1 MELLMDPQLWV
12 GLFTLIVLEVVL
24 GIDNLVF
31 IAILADKLPPKQR
44 DKARLLGL
52 SLALVMRLGLLSVI
66 SWMVTLTKPL
76 FSVGEFTF
84 SGRELIMLVGG
95 LFLLFK
101 ATTELHER
109 LENKQHDGSH
119 GKGYASFW
127 VVVAQIVV
135 LDAVFSLD
143 AVITAVGM
151 VNHLPVMMAA
161 VTIAMIVMLVASKPL
176 TIFVNKHPTVVVLCL
191 SFLLMIGL
199 SLVAEG
205 FGFHIPKGYLYAAIG
220 FSILIEF
227 FNQIALRNFIR
238 NQSRQPLRAR
248 TADAILSMIGNK
260 RKTTVS
266 TLEDDTAL
274 KPIEAE
280 TFAEEER
287 YMINGVLTL
296 ASRSLRSIMTPRGDI
311 SWVDAEKTE
320 EEIREQ
326 LLASPHSLFP
336 VCRGEL
342 DEVIGVA
349 RAKELLVALD
359 KGENVASIAAQSPVI
374 VVPETLDPINLLGV
388 LRRARGSFVIVN
400 DEFGMVQ
407 GLVTPLDVL
416 EAIAGEFPD
425 ADETPEIVRD
435 GDGWLVKG
443 TTDLHALQ
451 QRLDINTLVDVDE
464 DIASIAGLVIAVN
477 GQIPQPGD
485 VVEIA
490 PLQIQVIEANNYRV
504 DLVRVIKE
512 MPAHE
517 DEEL

>member
-1 MELLMDPQLWV
+1 MEFLMDPSIWV
-12 GLFTLIVLEVVL
+12 GLLTLVVLEIVL

-44 DKARLLGL
+44 DKARLIGL

-76 FSVGEFTF
+76 FSVMDYTF
-84 SGRELIMLVGG
+84 SGRDLIMLIGG
-95 LFLLFK
+95 IFLLFK

-109 LENKQHDGSH
+109 LENRQHDDGH

-127 VVVAQIVV
+127 VVVLQIVV

-161 VTIAMIVMLVASKPL
+161 VVIAMAVMLLASKPL
-176 TIFVNKHPTVVVLCL
+176 TRFVNQHPTVVVLCL

-220 FSILIEF
+220 FSILIEL
-227 FNQIALRNFIR
+227 FNQIARRNFIKQ
-238 NQSRQPLRAR
+238 QSSQPLRAR
-248 TADAILSMIGNK
+248 TADAILRLMGGRRQVNVQSDSENHNPVPVPEGAF
-260 RKTTVS
+260 V
-266 TLEDDTAL
+266 EQ
-274 KPIEAE
+274 
-280 TFAEEER
+280 ER
-287 YMINGVLTL
+287 YMINGVLSL
-296 ASRSLRSIMTPRGDI
+296 ASRSLRGIMTPRGEI
-311 SWVDAEKTE
+311 SWVDANLSVD
-320 EEIREQ
+320 EIRQQ
-326 LLASPHSLFP
+326 LLSSPHSLFP

-342 DEVIGVA
+342 DEIIGVV
-349 RAKELLVALD
+349 RAKEMLVALEE
-359 KGENVASIAAQSPVI
+359 GVNVEAVAAASPAI

-388 LRRARGSFVIVN
+388 LRRARGSFVIVTN
-400 DEFGMVQ
+400 EFGVVQ

-425 ADETPEIVRD
+425 EDETPEIVAD

-443 TTDLHALQ
+443 TTDLHALSH
-451 QRLDINTLVDVDE
+451 TLGLENVVNDEE
-464 DIASIAGLVIAVN
+464 DIATVAGLVIAVN
-477 GQIPQPGD
+477 GQIPRVGD
-485 VVEIA
+485 VIELPPLHITIA
-490 PLQIQVIEANNYRV
+490 EANDYRV
-504 DLVRVIKE
+504 DMVRIVKE
-512 MPAHE
+512 QSAHDE
-517 DEEL
+517 DE

>member
-1 MELLMDPQLWV
+1 MEFLMDPSIWA
-12 GLFTLIVLEVVL
+12 GLLTLVVLEIVL

-44 DKARLLGL
+44 DKARLIGL
-52 SLALVMRLGLLSVI
+52 SLALVMRLGLLSLI
-66 SWMVTLTKPL
+66 SWMVTLTRPL
-76 FSVGEFTF
+76 FSVWDFTF
-84 SGRELIMLVGG
+84 SGRDLIMLLGG
-95 LFLLFK
+95 IFLLFK

-109 LENKQHDGSH
+109 LENRQHDDTH

-127 VVVAQIVV
+127 VVVVQIVV

-161 VTIAMIVMLVASKPL
+161 VIIAMGVMLLASKPL
-176 TIFVNKHPTVVVLCL
+176 TNFVNQHPTVVVLCL

-220 FSILIEF
+220 FSIIIEF
-227 FNQIALRNFIR
+227 FNQIARRNFIKH
-238 NQSRQPLRAR
+238 QSRLPLRAR
-248 TADAILSMIGNK
+248 TAEAILRLMGNRRQK
-260 RKTTVS
+260 SVQN
-266 TLEDDTAL
+266 EPENTAVV
-274 KPIEAE
+274 PVHDEA
-280 TFAEEER
+280 FAEEER

-296 ASRSLRSIMTPRGDI
+296 ASRSLRSIMTPRGEI
-311 SWVDAEKTE
+311 SWVDANRSVD
-320 EEIREQ
+320 EIREQ
-326 LLASPHSLFP
+326 LLSSPHSLFP

-342 DEVIGVA
+342 DELIGVV
-349 RAKELLVALD
+349 RAKELLVALEEGVD
-359 KGENVASIAAQSPVI
+359 VAAIASATPAI

-400 DEFGMVQ
+400 NEFGVVQ

-425 ADETPEIVRD
+425 ADETPEIIRD

-443 TTDLHALQ
+443 STDLHALQ
-451 QRLDINTLVDVDE
+451 RHLEINTLVNDEE
-464 DIASIAGLVIAVN
+464 DIATVAGLVIAVN
-477 GQIPQPGD
+477 GQIPRVGD
-485 VVEIA
+485 VLEVA
-490 PLQIQVIEANNYRV
+490 PLHITIVEANDYRV
-504 DLVRVIKE
+504 DLVRVVKE
-512 MPAHE
+512 TPHA
-517 DEEL
+517 DEEE

>member
-1 MELLMDPQLWV
+1 MELLMDPSIWA
-12 GLFTLIVLEVVL
+12 GLLTLVVLEIVL

-44 DKARLLGL
+44 DKARLIGL
-52 SLALVMRLGLLSVI
+52 SLALIMRLGLLSLI
-66 SWMVTLTKPL
+66 SWMVTLTRPL
-76 FSVGEFTF
+76 FSVMDFTF
-84 SGRELIMLVGG
+84 SGRDLIMLLGG

-109 LENKQHDGSH
+109 LENKQHDGAH

-127 VVVAQIVV
+127 VVVLQIVV

-161 VTIAMIVMLVASKPL
+161 VIIAMAVMLLASKPL
-176 TIFVNKHPTVVVLCL
+176 TRFVNQHPTVVVLCL

-220 FSILIEF
+220 FSILIEL
-227 FNQIALRNFIR
+227 FNQIARRNFVKH
-238 NQSRQPLRAR
+238 QSRLPLRAR
-248 TADAILSMIGNK
+248 TAQSILSLMGGSKKGN
-260 RKTTVS
+260 VQ
-266 TLEDDTAL
+266 
-274 KPIEAE
+274 PEAE
-280 TFAEEER
+280 GTAMVPIPEEAFAHEER

-296 ASRSLRSIMTPRGDI
+296 ASRSLRSIMTPRGEI
-311 SWVDAEKTE
+311 SWVDAELSVD
-320 EEIREQ
+320 EIREQ
-326 LLASPHSLFP
+326 LLSSPHSLFP

-342 DEVIGVA
+342 DEVIGIV
-349 RAKELLVALD
+349 RAKELLVALEEGVD
-359 KGENVASIAAQSPVI
+359 VAAIAAQSPAI

-388 LRRARGSFVIVN
+388 LRRARGSFVIVTN
-400 DEFGMVQ
+400 EFGVVQ

-425 ADETPEIVRD
+425 ADETPEIVAD

-443 TTDLHALQ
+443 GTDLHALQ
-451 QRLDINTLVDVDE
+451 QHVNVSTLVNDE
-464 DIASIAGLVIAVN
+464 DDIATVAGLVIAVN
-477 GQIPQPGD
+477 GQIPRVGD
-485 VVEIA
+485 VLDVA
-490 PLQIQVIEANNYRV
+490 PLRITIIEANDYRV
-504 DLVRVIKE
+504 DLVRVVKDE
-512 MPAHE
+512 PEH
-517 DEEL
+517 DEEE

>member
-1 MELLMDPQLWV
+1 MEFLMDPSIWV
-12 GLFTLIVLEVVL
+12 GLLTLVVLEIVL

-52 SLALVMRLGLLSVI
+52 SLALVMRLGLLSLI
-66 SWMVTLTKPL
+66 SWMVTLTQPL
-76 FSVGEFTF
+76 FSVGSFNF
-84 SGRELIMLVGG
+84 SGRDLIMLFGG
-95 LFLLFK
+95 VFLLFK

-109 LENKQHDGSH
+109 LENREHDGGH

-127 VVVAQIVV
+127 VVVLQIVI

-161 VTIAMIVMLVASKPL
+161 VVIAMAVMLLASKPL
-176 TIFVNKHPTVVVLCL
+176 TRFVNQHPTVVVLCL

-220 FSILIEF
+220 FSIIIEF
-227 FNQIALRNFIR
+227 FNQLARRNFIR
-238 NQSRQPLRAR
+238 HQSNLPLRAR
-248 TADAILSMIGNK
+248 TAEAILRLMGGRRQAS
-260 RKTTVS
+260 
-266 TLEDDTAL
+266 
-274 KPIEAE
+274 PQIETDSKAAVPVPE
-280 TFAEEER
+280 GAFAEEER

-311 SWVDAEKTE
+311 SWVDANLSVDQ
-320 EEIREQ
+320 IRQQ
-326 LLASPHSLFP
+326 LLSSPHSLFP

-342 DEVIGVA
+342 DEVIGIV
-349 RAKELLVALD
+349 RAKEMLVALEEGTD
-359 KGENVASIAAQSPVI
+359 VAAIAAASPAI
-374 VVPETLDPINLLGV
+374 VVPETLDPIKLLAV
-388 LRRARGSFVIVN
+388 LRRARGSFVIVTN
-400 DEFGMVQ
+400 EFGMVQ

-425 ADETPEIVRD
+425 ADETLEIVAD

-451 QRLDINTLVDVDE
+451 NTLGIDNLVNDDE
-464 DIASIAGLVIAVN
+464 DIATVAGLVISAK
-477 GQIPQPGD
+477 GQIPPAGE
-485 VVEIA
+485 VLEIA
-490 PLQIQVIEANNYRV
+490 PLHITVVEANDYRV
-504 DLVRVIKE
+504 DLVRIIKE
-512 MPAHE
+512 QAE
-517 DEEL
+517 QDEEE